1 MAITRLTE
9 STLQQAFPKF
19 PSAWDGLSSVPTFE
33 PINTVKLKSSASSVT
48 FSSIPS
54 TYSHLQIRG
63 TVKSNTTGAGDLSIR
78 FNGDSGT
85 NYARHTIQ
93 ANGSTATAPNAGI
106 SQTSIRIADNFLP
119 PTSEG
124 NIFGVFILDILDYA
138 DINKLTTVKNIYG
151 SDRNGSGLFGMHS
164 GFWNNTNAINSIEII
179 GETSFNIFSSISL
192 YGIK

>member
-1 MAITRLTE
+1 MAISRLSET
-9 STLQQAFPKF
+9 TLQTGFHKF
-19 PSAWDGLSSVPTFE
+19 NTLWDGRSGFPAVE
-33 PINTVKLKSSASSVT
+33 PINTVKLKNSASSVT

-78 FNGDSGT
+78 FNGDGGS

-93 ANGSTATAPNAGI
+93 ANGSTASAPNAGI

-119 PTSEG
+119 PTSEAS
-124 NIFGVFILDILDYA
+124 IFGVFILDILDYT
-138 DINKLTTVKNIYG
+138 DTNKLTTVKNIYG

-164 GFWNNTNAINSIEII
+164 GFWNNNSVITSIEII
-179 GETSFNIFSSISL
+179 GETSFNVYSSITL